1 MIRLATHDDI
11 PALIECGRR
20 FHAEAGVLDEVG
32 AKFSPERLRSTLA
45 GLVEQYDKACV
56 VVAEKDGAIIGGAA
70 ALAYPSFFSDTMSAQ
85 ELFWW
90 IDPAHRGATTAL
102 RMLWM
107 LEQWAGSAGCQ
118 TLTMVAIAIPDSPAS
133 RIYLRQGFKVLEAHF
148 VKEL

>member
-32 AKFSPERLRSTLA
+32 ATFSPERLRATLTDLI
-45 GLVEQYDKACV
+45 GKESACV
-56 VVAEKDGAIIGGAA
+56 VVAEKGGAVVGGAA
-70 ALAYPSFFSDTMSAQ
+70 ALAYPSFFSDTLSAQ

-90 IDPAHRGATTAL
+90 IDPLHRGATTAL

-107 LEQWAGSAGCQ
+107 LEQWAGAVGCK

-133 RIYLRQGFKVLEAHF
+133 KIYLRQGFKVLEAHF